1 MGDVA
6 IKVFHF
12 LLRLHLIMAE
22 IHSGNHMEITDKLD
36 HKSFCQRNITT
47 PNGFNGYN
55 EIM

>member
-1 MGDVA
+1 MRDVA
-6 IKVFHF
+6 MKVFHF